1 MSAKSLEPV
10 TIGSCTQ
17 IKAQSIKAG
26 NKVLPHSKVLL
37 LTDGDLTMP
46 DMSGWTKE
54 DVIAFENLTNIKVNL
69 RVVLCPTNQL
79 VRDKNLLKTINI
91 RRIFIR
97 ENVDS
102 KIPWI
107 NSYSNSDDK
116 KSTE

>member
-1 MSAKSLEPV
+1 
-10 TIGSCTQ
+10 
-17 IKAQSIKAG
+17 SIKAG

-69 RVVLCPTNQL
+69 KGSGFVSHQSISKGQKLTEK
-79 VRDKNLLKTINI
+79 DKIDVE
-91 RRIFIR
+91 FSS

-102 KIPWI
+102 
-107 NSYSNSDDK
+107 NSTNNSDSNSDDK
-116 KSTE
+116 KKSDSKTDKDKSD